1 MPKIQWNLKFV
12 DVTSEEL
19 AELESEGLVY
29 ESENSGIF
37 YPEDDVSLLVIEEKI
52 HFMRKDGV

>member
-12 DVTSEEL
+12 DVTSKEL